1 MTRPTRVPDLL
12 VEKLHLGDLT
22 PAEADAV
29 RARLAATEPDAGAAR
44 LAALRASDAA
54 DAPILARL
62 GPLPAIHSGHPEQ
75 AGHPDR
81 AERGNRADRALRR
94 FNPAWLAIP
103 VAVALALVV
112 TLALPTSNPSELRAK
127 GDSILLIQRRTPS
140 GPTPVTATDRLAAG
154 DAVQLQLRTAAPRHF
169 AVLSIDGRGALTT
182 HLAPTPTAM
191 TSLDLAEA
199 FTLDDAPGFERF
211 AFFTSPHPL
220 ELTALEAALKEL
232 ATGPDPAHD
241 PIRVAPPIE
250 VNDVLVGK
258 ALPR

>member
-1 MTRPTRVPDLL
+1 MTRPSRVPDLL

-44 LAALRASDAA
+44 LAALRASDSA
-54 DAPILARL
+54 DAPVLARL
-62 GPLPAIHSGHPEQ
+62 GQRP
-75 AGHPDR
+75 AGHTSPAR
-81 AERGNRADRALRR
+81 RR

-103 VAVALALVV
+103 VAICLALVV
-112 TLALPTSNPSELRAK
+112 TFALPPSDPSELRAK
-127 GDSILLIQRRTPS
+127 GDSVLLIQRQTPS
-140 GPTPVTATDRLAAG
+140 GPTPITATDRLAAG
-154 DAVQLQLRTAAPRHF
+154 EAVQVQLRTASPRHF

-182 HLAPTPTAM
+182 HLAPTPTAL
-191 TSLDLAEA
+191 TTLDLAEA

-211 AFFTSPHPL
+211 AFFTSPDPL
-220 ELTALEAALKEL
+220 DLTSLEASLRAL

-241 PIRVAPPIE
+241 TIHVAPPIE
-250 VNDVLVGK
+250 VTDILVGK